1 MAKFNAYF
9 LLLGIIFTTSI
20 GFSQN
25 LSGVNHSTSLLE
37 IKADSLSNN
46 ENYFVAIDLYENAL
60 KQYKI
65 SGDYSRAGKV
75 LEKLANIYS
84 YLDDYSSALNA
95 YIESLK
101 IAELHGDEELLQS
114 IYYNIGIFH
123 LKLNNTDQALEYL
136 FNSLDIINRSDIVSQ
151 ETKLDVY
158 MSLGTAYAN
167 KGINNSAIDYYNKAL
182 LMAEKS
188 GNIQLHAGIL
198 NNIGSIHMSEGNYQQ
213 AEKYYSRGLE
223 LFESIQHKRGIG
235 LSNVNIASIHANK
248 QEYTEAIKGF
258 ETAIVYF
265 DSISAIRLLNQTY
278 KYLSNSYQAIGQDKQ
293 ALIYLNKHIQLKDS
307 ILNNE
312 TLEKLNTI
320 RNSYIE
326 EKARQES
333 KILEK
338 QNQILVQE
346 SKLRSNRFIIV
357 ISSLILI
364 LIVAGF
370 YIYRQQT
377 RIQIEHLNQQVLSGE
392 KEKLK
397 DELMYKSKELESL
410 AIHIVRKNDFV
421 KKLKEETKELS
432 DANANQKIHS
442 LTKMIDKQIYLD
454 KDRKDFELYVNQLHQ
469 SFFHKLDN
477 NYPNLTD
484 NDKKLCSLLL
494 LGLDSNEIASIQ
506 NISSVSVKKARYRL
520 RKKLDLDGDV
530 NLGQFLKNL

>member
-1 MAKFNAYF
+1 MSKIKTY
-9 LLLGIIFTTSI
+9 LVTLGIILFSSSI
-20 GFSQN
+20 YSQSISRLN
-25 LSGVNHSTSLLE
+25 NSTSLLE
-37 IKADSLSNN
+37 NKADSLSQQ

-65 SGDYSRAGKV
+65 SGDYSRAGKI
-75 LEKLANIYS
+75 LEKLANLYS

-95 YIESLK
+95 YIEALK
-101 IAELHGDEELLQS
+101 IAELHGNEQLLQS

-136 FNSLDIINRSDIVSQ
+136 FNSLDIINQSENMSQ
-151 ETKLDVY
+151 ETQLDVY
-158 MSLGTAYAN
+158 MALGTAYAN

-182 LMAEKS
+182 LMAEKY
-188 GNIQLHAGIL
+188 GNTQLRAGIF
-198 NNIGSIHMSEGNYQQ
+198 NNIGSIHMSEGDYQQ
-213 AEKYYSRGLE
+213 AEKYFSLGLD
-223 LFESIQHKRGIG
+223 LFESIHHKRGIG
-235 LSNVNIASIHANK
+235 LSHVNIASIHANK
-248 QEYTEAIKGF
+248 KEYTVAIKGF

-278 KYLSNSYQAIGQDKQ
+278 KYLANSYQSIDDDAQ
-293 ALIYLNKHIQLKDS
+293 ALKNLNKHIQLKDS

-333 KILEK
+333 EILEK

-377 RIQIEHLNQQVLSGE
+377 RIQIEHLNQQILSGE

-397 DELMYKSKELESL
+397 DELKYKSKELESL

-421 KKLKEETKELS
+421 KKLKQETKELS
-432 DANANQKIHS
+432 DVNASQKIHS

-454 KDRKDFELYVNQLHQ
+454 KDRKNFELYVNQLHQ
-469 SFFHKLDN
+469 SFFHKLDKH
-477 NYPNLTD
+477 YPNLTD

-494 LGLDSNEIASIQ
+494 LSLDSNEIASIQ

-520 RKKLDLDGDV
+520 RKKLNLDGDV